1 MSRSLIRFVELSAL
15 ITLSALWLSAAPV
28 VSAGDPCY
36 HDFTMPVTTTQSA
49 TQVKLMP
56 CAFAPTVTQIK
67 TGSTVTFFNG
77 PDFTHLITGANQ
89 AWGSRDIE
97 VRPGQTVSYTFDK
110 PGVYP
115 FACALHRG
123 MSGTIVAGDAAT
135 APISDGAAGVT
146 ASGAA
151 PSAAAPSGTPTDGL
165 ALAALAAGAGV
176 VVGAA
181 AVFLVM
187 RARRTDEEPTSL
199 QTL

>member
-1 MSRSLIRFVELSAL
+1 MRRSLIRFVELSAL

-123 MSGTIVAGDAAT
+123 MSGTIVVGDAAT
-135 APISDGAAGVT
+135 AAISDGAARVT

-187 RARRTDEEPTSL
+187 RARRTEEEPTSL

>member
-1 MSRSLIRFVELSAL
+1 MRRSLIRFVELSAL

-123 MSGTIVAGDAAT
+123 MSGTIVVGDAAT
-135 APISDGAAGVT
+135 AAISDGAARVT

>member
-1 MSRSLIRFVELSAL
+1 MPRSLIRFAELSAL
-15 ITLSALWLSAAPV
+15 ISLLALWLSVAPV

-36 HDFTMPVTTTQSA
+36 HDFAMPLTTTQSA
-49 TQVKLMP
+49 TQIKLMP
-56 CAFAPTVTQIK
+56 CAFAPTVTQVA

-89 AWGSRDIE
+89 AWGSRDVE

-115 FACALHRG
+115 YACALHRG
-123 MSGTIVAGDAAT
+123 MSGTIVVGDVAA
-135 APISDGAAGVT
+135 AAVSGGAAGA

-151 PSAAAPSGTPTDGL
+151 PSADVTSGTPTD
-165 ALAALAAGAGV
+165 ALLIGALAAGAGLLA
-176 VVGAA
+176 GAA
-181 AVFLVM
+181 AVFVVM
-187 RARRTDEEPTSL
+187 RPRRTDDGAANP